1 MMFRPLNKDYRIW
14 LALIAMLPLLI
25 CLGFVALLSHY
36 GAHLSAYVWPGITLL
51 IVMLTMISSWVYQHL
66 VNQLLLPLIRV
77 EALISADNSLTPQTH
92 DQLSFSQASC
102 FYPAFSL
109 HQAETASSATLPQRL
124 TAIMAAEKAK
134 AVSDATQATERQA
147 TVERQHRRALQR
159 KLIRLEQGLALA
171 EQQRIKLADQ
181 QKAQVEEQQLLGTLV
196 NSSLRNISAYT
207 NLLSESGTE
216 RSLTQQLRATTEQLL
231 FYEAEIGHLQSIP
244 SSCERPQ
251 THSTFAL
258 RDCIDDV
265 IALLQTLLNEQG
277 SELLPVYDDHCHQDL
292 VGDESAL
299 KSVIFNYLLTDIRS
313 STHQPSATG
322 LLNISL
328 QRYGSEDNNYRLLL
342 ASQLGDEPTT
352 VAPNL
357 RLAELI
363 NRVNGEIEGQ
373 YLSLPVC
380 VTHKNISQ
388 APAGLTAVVYG
399 RNTRQLLGLSNR
411 LEQLGIRI
419 LEQGATANLC
429 FIGVKDHHEI
439 MSITASLSS
448 GTDVLILNN
457 TRSYSRPNWLIM
469 PQPLRQSALLQH
481 LTAKYAA
488 PLTHKLSAHKLS
500 AQKLSAHQLSPHKLT
515 ALVVEDDERAREFL
529 ATLLRQAGCNV
540 REAADGIEA
549 IDCALTHAID
559 LIFMDLQMPRMSG
572 LDAIKKLRRIHDQK
586 LPIIALTAHL
596 IDSEKETIIA
606 AGANDILIK
615 PLLFDDL
622 SAKLALWMGSKK
634 RVGHDEAHASQ
645 EIPIYDQDLALTIAN
660 QKPDLAIEMLEI
672 FMQTLRPD
680 RDKLNQAISENDL
693 GSMHAIVH
701 RISGACQYCGLPRVQ
716 SALNRLETLIKT
728 NPNKDL
734 PQAIFQVQHELNA
747 LENWYF
753 RRTSILET
761 PRIS

>member
-14 LALIAMLPLLI
+14 LALIAILPLLI
-25 CLGFVALLSHY
+25 CLGFVALLSYY

-51 IVMLTMISSWVYQHL
+51 IVMLTIISSWVYQHL
-66 VNQLLLPLIRV
+66 LNQLLLPLIRV
-77 EALISADNSLTPQTH
+77 ESLISADNSLAPQTFA
-92 DQLSFSQASC
+92 QLSFSQYSC
-102 FYPAFSL
+102 LYPAPGL

-124 TAIMAAEKAK
+124 TAIMVAEKAK
-134 AVSDATQATERQA
+134 AASDATYAIERQA
-147 TVERQHRRALQR
+147 TAERQHRRALQR
-159 KLIRLEQGLALA
+159 KLISLEQGLALA
-171 EQQRIKLADQ
+171 EQQGIKLAVQ
-181 QKAQVEEQQLLGTLV
+181 QKAQLEEQQLLGTLV
-196 NSSLRNISAYT
+196 NSSLRNITAYT
-207 NLLSESGTE
+207 NLLSGPGSET
-216 RSLTQQLRATTEQLL
+216 SLTQQLRATTQQLL

-251 THSTFAL
+251 THSTFVL

-265 IALLQTLLNEQG
+265 IALLQPLLNKQG
-277 SELLPVYDDHCHQDL
+277 NELLPVYDDHCHQDL

-313 STHQPSATG
+313 STLQASATW

-342 ASQLGDEPTT
+342 ASQLGDEQTT
-352 VAPNL
+352 VAPNP

-380 VTHKNISQ
+380 VTQKNISQ

-419 LEQGATANLC
+419 LEQGTTANLC

-457 TRSYSRPNWLIM
+457 TRSYSRPNWLII
-469 PQPLRQSALLQH
+469 PQPLRQSVLLQH

-488 PLTHKLSAHKLS
+488 PLAHKLSAHK
-500 AQKLSAHQLSPHKLT
+500 LSPHKLT

-529 ATLLRQAGCNV
+529 ATLLKQAGCNV

-572 LDAIKKLRRIHDQK
+572 LDAIKNLRKVHDQK

-596 IDSEKETIIA
+596 IDSEKEAIIA

-615 PLLFDDL
+615 PLIFDNL
-622 SAKLALWMGSKK
+622 SAKLTLWMGGTK
-634 RVGHDEAHASQ
+634 RDGNDEAYPSQ

-660 QKPDLAIEMLEI
+660 QKPDLAIEMLKI

-693 GSMHAIVH
+693 GSMQAIVH
-701 RISGACQYCGLPRVQ
+701 RISGASQYCGLPRVQ

-753 RRTSILET
+753 RRPSILET
-761 PRIS
+761 PRAS